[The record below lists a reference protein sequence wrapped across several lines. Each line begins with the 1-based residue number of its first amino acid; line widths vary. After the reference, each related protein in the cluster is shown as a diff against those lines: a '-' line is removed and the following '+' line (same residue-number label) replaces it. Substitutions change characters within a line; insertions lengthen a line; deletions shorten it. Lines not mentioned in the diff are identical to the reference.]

1 MNKRQA
7 NRLDM
12 VNKMAVTKKSIEI
25 KTQKTTKKATAK
37 RTISNVNTFELDEKS
52 MVLKISLPVEWNK
65 TRTGLKAKNVQD
77 VKGKEYKKLSIV
89 DKAGNEIYL
98 FKTTFGYESV
108 VKDVPMPKVSKKDMS
123 ALSDEEQAM
132 LTLLLKKMSK

>member
-25 KTQKTTKKATAK
+25 KTQKTTKKVTK
-37 RTISNVNTFELDEKS
+37 RTVSNVNTFELDEKS

-77 VKGKEYKKLSIV
+77 VEGKEYKKLSIV
-89 DKAGNEIYL
+89 DKVGNEIYL
-98 FKTTFGYESV
+98 FKTTFGYEPV
-108 VKDVPMPKVSKKDMS
+108 VKESKISKADLDTS
-123 ALSDEEQAM
+123 KLSDEEQKM
-132 LTLLLKKMSK
+132 LELLMKKMSK